1 VRLLHHKLLHLLVL
15 SWLTASML
23 LSSLG
28 LFQSHGMAQLV
39 AATSGYA
46 HAESH
51 ADHTHD
57 EEESVSG
64 TVAPA
69 THAHGADG
77 GQHGHNPLDHSHET
91 QHVPPMLA
99 AQPQFS
105 GQHLVA
111 APAVRLF
118 DHEPWRLERPPMH
131 TITL

>member
-1 VRLLHHKLLHLLVL
+1 MFHHKLLHLLVL
-15 SWLTASML
+15 SWLTVSML

-39 AATSGYA
+39 AAQAGFA
-46 HAESH
+46 NVESH

-57 EEESVSG
+57 EEERFAE
-64 TVAPA
+64 TTAA
-69 THAHGADG
+69 ANHAHDADG
-77 GQHGHNPLDHSHET
+77 GQHDHNPLDHSHET

-99 AQPQFS
+99 VRPQPD
-105 GQHLVA
+105 GHHLVA
-111 APAVRLF
+111 APAVRLS